1 MSLKQIYDTKSP
13 EYKLWVSLK
22 ARCFPTENI
31 ATKEES
37 LGMQEEWVECF
48 QTFLNDVGNR
58 PSSIH
63 KLIRI
68 DSNKGFYRENVCW
81 ALEQNKQR
89 NYRYFLTY
97 NAITLPL
104 KEWCDRYSINYGT
117 ALKRK
122 KSGWSDEAI
131 IETPANPT
139 NKSKKYYKY

>member
-1 MSLKQIYDTKSP
+1 MSLKQLYDTKSV
-13 EYKLWVSLK
+13 EYKIWNSIK
-22 ARCFPTENI
+22 NRCFPSSSRS
-31 ATKEES
+31 TKEES
-37 LGMQEEWVECF
+37 LGMQEEWIDCF
-48 QTFLNDVGNR
+48 QAFLDDVGFR
-58 PSSIH
+58 PSNTH

-68 DSNKGFYRENVCW
+68 DSNKGFYKKNVCW

-131 IETPANPT
+131 IETPADTT
-139 NKSKKYYKY
+139 NKHKKHYKY

>member
-1 MSLKQIYDTKSP
+1 MSLKQTYDTKSI
-13 EYKLWVSLK
+13 EYKIWNSIK
-22 ARCFPTENI
+22 NRCFPSSNI

-37 LGMQEEWVECF
+37 LGMQEEWVNCF
-48 QTFLNDVGNR
+48 QTFLNDIGTK
-58 PSSIH
+58 PSKTH
-63 KLIRI
+63 KLIRM
-68 DSNKGFYRENVCW
+68 DSNKGFYKENVCW

-104 KEWCDRYSINYGT
+104 KEWCDKYNINYGT

-131 IETPANPT
+131 IETPADPT
-139 NKSKKYYKY
+139 NKHKKHYKY

>member
-68 DSNKGFYRENVCW
+68 DSNKGF
-81 ALEQNKQR
+81 
-89 NYRYFLTY
+89 
-97 NAITLPL
+97 
-104 KEWCDRYSINYGT
+104 
-117 ALKRK
+117 
-122 KSGWSDEAI
+122 
-131 IETPANPT
+131 IERMYVGP
-139 NKSKKYYKY
+139 